1 VKSFLGFYEQYRT
14 GLFAYL
20 IRFTGDRDLA
30 GEIMQESFTRCLER
44 YGNGQ
49 WEPRL
54 LFAIGRNAALDV
66 FRKRRRTVP
75 IHSDPPDP
83 GVDQEQRLSDC
94 QRHQRVQQAIMQLG
108 DGERDVLALAASGDL
123 TYREIGELT
132 GITEANVKVKVHRA
146 RVKLRAIMNEEDHER
161 RTHQSVYR

>member
-1 VKSFLGFYEQYRT
+1 
-14 GLFAYL
+14 
-20 IRFTGDRDLA
+20 
-30 GEIMQESFTRCLER
+30 
-44 YGNGQ
+44 
-49 WEPRL
+49 
-54 LFAIGRNAALDV
+54 
-66 FRKRRRTVP
+66 
-75 IHSDPPDP
+75 
-83 GVDQEQRLSDC
+83 
-94 QRHQRVQQAIMQLG
+94 MQLG